1 MCSLLFKIIA
11 EFSRIMGK
19 DMQAAYNDAWNT
31 LMQNV
36 LKVAVMEINNIPVQ
50 SAIKLAGQNPPDGM
64 QQILENISTINM

>member
-1 MCSLLFKIIA
+1 
-11 EFSRIMGK
+11 
-19 DMQAAYNDAWNT
+19 MQAAYDDAWNT

-64 QQILENISTINM
+64 QHMFRIVMHASSKSLVIVHDQWRV